1 MFDPRERTIRLGVL
15 SFCWRLRYK
24 RFSNTVIAPAVRSTN
39 IIVMKNALKKTPPP
53 PYKLSGDNIKRI
65 SIIGFSFLVSGKN
78 FNTFQRGGG
87 ICGLAIIYKYIPLNP
102 TGSMYMSAYSLPV
115 ILFCSSNP
123 ITTTLGGLLFQQGG
137 YVCIFSVLY
146 LRLIFIS
153 LILNCNSSWWPAVP
167 TGRLCR

>member
-1 MFDPRERTIRLGVL
+1 ML
-15 SFCWRLRYK
+15 W
-24 RFSNTVIAPAVRSTN
+24 
-39 IIVMKNALKKTPPP
+39 KKHPP

-167 TGRLCR
+167 TGRLCRWILFLKLMFVSVIPIATALGGLLFQQGDYADAFSSWSLCLFQ